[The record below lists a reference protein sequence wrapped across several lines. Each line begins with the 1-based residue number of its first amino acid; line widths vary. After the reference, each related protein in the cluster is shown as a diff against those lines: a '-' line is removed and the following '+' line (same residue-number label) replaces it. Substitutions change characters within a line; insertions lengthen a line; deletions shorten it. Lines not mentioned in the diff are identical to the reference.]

1 MAEQREP
8 DAERERGR
16 DEDRARDEEH
26 RGGRT
31 KRGAP
36 EAEEA
41 KSGASAPA
49 KGRGAGKPGL
59 FPTFSHRDD

>member
-8 DAERERGR
+8 DAERERG
-16 DEDRARDEEH
+16 RDEEH

-41 KSGASAPA
+41 KPGASDPA